1 MTVALPLIVIAVLI
15 ILNAVFVAAE
25 FALVGVPRASMDSMA
40 REGSRGARQVSR
52 ILHDPRRQD
61 RYVAT
66 AQLGITAASLGLG
79 MYGEHQLAE
88 LFASW
93 MEPLGAAAW
102 VGAHTLASVL
112 AVIFLTYFHIVL
124 GEMVPKSLALL
135 YPQSAALKI
144 VPSMIFLHRL
154 LYPLVLALNGIGTL
168 VLRMM
173 GVKRGITH
181 DHFCTPE
188 ELQFIVEESLE
199 KGFMKPESAR
209 VVRELLDFGELT
221 AGEGIV
227 PRVEVV
233 GIPVDATPAELA
245 EILRRS
251 PHTRY
256 PVYED
261 NLDRVVGMLHV
272 KDIMRLMLRGKSFEP
287 QDIRPVPF
295 LPETA
300 KLDTV
305 LEAMGENHTQMAV
318 VMDEFGG
325 TAGIITIEDVF
336 HEIVGEIDEEA
347 GEEEFHWNEDGSLL
361 VEGALRLDEL
371 GELLGMDLEHPEVD
385 TVGGVVLALLE
396 RPAAVGDAV
405 EYAGLTIEVVAVD
418 ERRVT
423 HCAVRR
429 ISQSTEAREDV
440 PDGDGTLEDAADPDE
455 PAVR

>member
-1 MTVALPLIVIAVLI
+1 MTVVLPLLI
-15 ILNAVFVAAE
+15 IAMLILLNAVFVAAE
-25 FALVGVPRASMDSMA
+25 FALVGVPRASVDSMA
-40 REGSRGARQVSR
+40 REGRWAARIVSR
-52 ILHDPRRQD
+52 ILHNPRRQD

-79 MYGEHQLAE
+79 MYGEHELAA
-88 LFASW
+88 LIASW
-93 MEPLGAAAW
+93 LEPAGLAGW
-102 VGAHTLASVL
+102 VGVHTLASVL
-112 AVIFLTYFHIVL
+112 AVLFLTYFHIVL
-124 GEMVPKSLALL
+124 GEMLPKSLALL
-135 YPQSAALKI
+135 YPQRSALTI
-144 VPSMIFLHRL
+144 VPPMVMLYRL
-154 LYPLVLALNGIGTL
+154 LYPLVLLLNGIGTG
-168 VLRMM
+168 VLRLL

-188 ELQFIVEESLE
+188 ELQFIVDESLE
-199 KGFMKPESAR
+199 RGLIRPESAR

-233 GIPVDATPAELA
+233 GIPVDASAEELA
-245 EILRRS
+245 EIVRTT

-261 NLDRVVGMLHV
+261 NLDHIVGMLHV
-272 KDIMRLMLRGKSFEP
+272 KDIMRLMLRDRSFGP
-287 QDIRPVPF
+287 ADLRPVPF

-336 HEIVGEIDEEA
+336 HEIVGEIDETVR
-347 GEEEFHWNEDGSLL
+347 EEEYQWNEDGSLA

-371 GELLGMDLEHPEVD
+371 GELLGRDLEHPEVD
-385 TVGGVVLALLE
+385 TVGGLVLALLE
-396 RPAAVGDAV
+396 RPAGVGDAV
-405 EYAGLTIEVVAVD
+405 EYDGLTLEVTEIA
-418 ERRVT
+418 ERRIT
-423 HCAVRR
+423 HCVVHPVPGAG
-429 ISQSTEAREDV
+429 EAPGEGSGEQEG
-440 PDGDGTLEDAADPDE
+440 P
-455 PAVR
+455 PA